1 MRKRIQT
8 NNDRKEERNAGR
20 GYCCG
25 LRTGTANGAVASV
38 SVSGGFV
45 RFREVPGA
53 TMVHIYRGGYAEQSW
68 PCGGFIC
75 SEINKDGKKPGNF
88 QCETRHRKCTKK

>member
-38 SVSGGFV
+38 SVFGG
-45 RFREVPGA
+45 FREVSGGS
-53 TMVHIYRGGYAEQSW
+53 GGY
-68 PCGGFIC
+68 
-75 SEINKDGKKPGNF
+75 DG
-88 QCETRHRKCTKK
+88 TYI

>member
-38 SVSGGFV
+38 SVSWGIQGLLWGGLG
-45 RFREVPGA
+45 RHPG
-53 TMVHIYRGGYAEQSW
+53 HAEAS
-68 PCGGFIC
+68 FAV
-75 SEINKDGKKPGNF
+75 K
-88 QCETRHRKCTKK
+88 